1 MTDKREHQPRVVN
14 RHEQNFL
21 LYAAERENE
30 FMAAGISY
38 LLEEAPVLPAGPVPA
53 QGDPARNAYLA
64 AAQNHADWWNRQLAA
79 AQLTFQR
86 YQKSQCPNNNAA
98 QEQMRRDHILGV
110 QILCRS
116 EKMTYTL
123 DSATRGRIIAERD
136 LNVAIRKLRE
146 RFQEAQATTVTDL
159 ENKLRATTLQQH
171 EGNMELYLT
180 AFETIYDQYNRL
192 TAQRPA
198 NLKTPDGTLMA
209 SLLRNCAVTTTAG
222 SMYQQEVL
230 ALEAQINQGVP
241 VTFETIRRRLLAV
254 HDRWVREN
262 NVKPKRASGDS
273 SDEDEKAH
281 ATGASTDDKTNAT
294 LSLRELQQEVQR
306 LQQENQRL
314 RQQRGRGRGGRGR
327 GGGRGGR
334 GRGGRGGRGGNR
346 NPNIVCNKC
355 GGKGHV
361 KRQCPSDLA
370 DGDDEEANAHYEGWE
385 EDSTHCTISA
395 VEYIKFP
402 EATLATILSDPTQ
415 SDDLI
420 TILSDNGSTCHAEP
434 DAGNLHNYK
443 KVEGQYLYMNAHKVK
458 IIGRGDWVLMLRNA
472 RGNDCKVVLKEVAH
486 VPSTRR
492 LCSQSEIAREAWASQ
507 RKNCTFVNGAKNG
520 EPYAFF
526 TIGKDK
532 FLAKPEGRLYH
543 IQATI
548 VPPPQPEVTAVEED
562 AKEPEPERAQ
572 EGEAEE
578 DEQEAPGLVD
588 SDAEEED
595 EELEEQEKVRA
606 QTGAGRLAAA
616 VGRRDAVAT
625 ARELHTLFAHA
636 STGKVAA
643 LIKDGVIR
651 LPEDLAPKV
660 CAVRPSQ
667 LACDGCGQYG
677 GGAVRKHP
685 KDQPRDTPNANELW
699 YMDVSGP
706 HSDTG
711 KERWIAH
718 TVSPKGMS
726 FAVEMKKKNGTSAV
740 ILKKKQV
747 YERLANEPMKAAAY
761 DRGTEYMGK
770 RFQRALRIHEVVGV
784 PGAPDSSKGPAENR
798 IKVSQDRGL
807 SAWSE
812 SGAPNFLKIKAII
825 YANDVGNFLP
835 SEAKDNDG
843 RSAYEMSTGKKPDL
857 TKVHKWGCRAY
868 ARLPK
873 SKRRKGGRRSRRVC
887 FVGFAPDGG
896 DGWLFYDPDTRKFLV
911 SRSAVFHDDVM
922 YYKWRQDNNTGRG
935 DKNKQDKAAGEQPTR
950 PEKGATVY
958 TNPERYG
965 ILPPVNVRVDKEGNI
980 VVQRQDE
987 LEAEEPPHEE
997 GQRGEQEEPAA
1008 QDEPAPEPGEEED
1021 EHQEEP
1027 ARQRPKR
1034 VTAKPATFDPFAYD
1048 LARSFEQAN
1057 ATYHGGEQAAL
1068 PVPKGLR
1075 RADVVVPNGYAGL
1088 EGNKHREFYEGAMG
1102 VELKSFET
1110 NGTFQRKLRSEA
1122 ARQGRTVIPSRWV
1135 FDVRCDNNGFVTKFR
1150 ARLVAKGFR
1159 QRYGKDYE
1167 ETFAP
1172 TPLWSSLLLLTALT
1186 LAFGWVMHQMDA
1198 EKAFQ
1203 IPKLDVP
1210 IFMEPPQGTPDS
1222 NSKWVWQL
1230 LKCLYGLKQS
1240 GRYWNAHV
1248 HRFLLKLGFVQLHS
1262 DPCVYVK
1269 RNGKGKAVCAV
1280 AVHVDDFQVA
1290 APKSKLRGL
1299 KQELS
1304 SGEHKMKDLG
1314 ELSWYLGV
1322 QFRWAK
1328 NRRSVELSQADYVQE
1343 TLLKYGMENCK
1354 PVSTPLQAGVHLY
1367 TPDDPPTQEEEEFM
1381 RDKDYRGVVGRIQ
1394 YLAGKTRVELKQAA
1408 GELARFQEEP
1418 RKVHWQAAMRVLQY
1432 LKGTKDYVLRFDLDS
1447 GSAVMKGYSDS
1458 NHAPAG
1464 GSKDQRR
1471 STSGQVFTLFGGTIS
1486 AASRRQTVTA
1496 KSTCEAE
1503 LIALASAAQEAM
1515 WLTGLLKEL
1524 GINAGAMDLYCD
1536 NEGTVQVSKNRL
1548 MSRKIKHLEVD
1559 YFIMRDYI
1567 EQKKLKVLSIATDKN
1582 ISDIMTK
1589 PLGRNKFTSFRAA
1602 MGVRRPTIGISK

>member
-1 MTDKREHQPRVVN
+1 MTDKTGHQPQVVN
-14 RHEQNFL
+14 RHEQNFP
-21 LYAAERENE
+21 LYEAERG
-30 FMAAGISY
+30 AALDLAGIKY
-38 LLEEAPVLPAGPVPA
+38 LLEEEPPNPPGPIPP
-53 QGDPARNAYLA
+53 QGNPFRDAHLA
-64 AAQNHADWWNRQLAA
+64 AIQNHADWFNRRLTAA
-79 AQLTFQR
+79 HVTHQR
-86 YQKSQCPNNNAA
+86 YQKAQCPSSAA
-98 QEQMRRDHILGV
+98 ARAQIARDHILGI
-110 QILCRS
+110 QILS
-116 EKMTYTL
+116 KTENMNYVL
-123 DSATRGRIIAERD
+123 DSGTRSKIIAETD
-136 LNVAIRKLRE
+136 LLVAIRKLRE
-146 RFQEAQATTVTDL
+146 RYAGAQATTVSDL
-159 ENKLRATTLQQH
+159 ENELRKMTLLQNA
-171 EGNMELYLT
+171 GNMERFISN
-180 AFETIYDQYNRL
+180 FEDKYDQHNRL
-192 TAQRPA
+192 AEKLPA
-198 NLKTPDGTLMA
+198 NLRTPDAKLMTTFL
-209 SLLRNCAVTTTAG
+209 SNCGVTTPAG
-222 SMYQQEVL
+222 SPYLQEVMN
-230 ALEAQINQGVP
+230 LEAQINQGVH
-241 VTFETIRRRLLAV
+241 VSFGLIRHRLLAI
-254 HDRWVREN
+254 HDRRMREGMHE
-262 NVKPKRASGDS
+262 ADTSHDSGD
-273 SDEDEKAH
+273 DDRGDKIN
-281 ATGASTDDKTNAT
+281 ATAT
-294 LSLRELQQEVQR
+294 LSVQELQQENER
-306 LQQENQRL
+306 LQKENQRL
-314 RQQRGRGRGGRGR
+314 RQQAQRGR
-327 GGGRGGR
+327 GGRGGR
-334 GRGGRGGRGGNR
+334 GRGGRGGRGSGGR
-346 NPNIVCNKC
+346 GGRGGRGGGRKNPNIVCNNC

-361 KRQCPSDLA
+361 KRQCPSDAA
-370 DGDDEEANAHYEGWE
+370 DDDDEEANAHYEGWE
-385 EDSTHCTISA
+385 EDSTNCTTC
-395 VEYIKFP
+395 VEHIKFP
-402 EATLATILSDPTQ
+402 EETLATQSSTRSDTRSDTQ
-415 SDDLI
+415 QI
-420 TILSDNGSTCHAEP
+420 TILSDNGSTTHAEP
-434 DAGNLHNYK
+434 EAENLHNYR
-443 KVEGQYLYMNAHKVK
+443 KVEGQYLWMNSHKVR
-458 IIGRGDWVLMLRNA
+458 IVGRGDWLLTLKNA
-472 RGNDCKVVLKEVAH
+472 RGKECNVVLKEVAH
-486 VPSTRR
+486 VPTTRR
-492 LCSQSEIAREAWASQ
+492 LCSQSEVARDAWASQ

-543 IQATI
+543 IQAKI
-548 VPPPQPEVTAVEED
+548 VRPQQETAAAGED
-562 AKEPEPERAQ
+562 AKEEEPAAEQ
-572 EGEAEE
+572 EEE
-578 DEQEAPGLVD
+578 EQEALGLVD
-588 SDAEEED
+588 SDDEEE
-595 EELEEQEKVRA
+595 EEEFEEQEQVRA

-616 VGRRDAVAT
+616 VGRQDAVAT

-636 STGKVAA
+636 SIGKIAT
-643 LIKDGVIR
+643 LIKEGVIR
-651 LPEDLAPKV
+651 LPDDLAPKV
-660 CAVRPSQ
+660 CAVRPGQ

-677 GGAVRKHP
+677 GGAIRKHP
-685 KDQPRDTPNANELW
+685 KQQPRDTPKPEELW
-699 YMDVSGP
+699 YLDVSGP
-706 HSDTG
+706 HSDAG
-711 KERWIAH
+711 KERWVAH
-718 TVSPKGMS
+718 TVAPTGMS
-726 FAVEMKKKNGTSAV
+726 FAVEMKKKNGTSAL
-740 ILKKKQV
+740 IHKKKRV
-747 YERLANEPMKAAAY
+747 YERLAGVPMTAAAY

-770 RFQRALRIHEVVGV
+770 RFQRALRIHDVVGV

-798 IKVSQDRGL
+798 IKVSQERGL

-812 SGAPNFLKIKAII
+812 SGAPDHLKIKAII

-857 TKVHKWGCRAY
+857 KKVHKWGCRAY

-922 YYKWRQDNNTGRG
+922 YYKWRQDNNAGRG
-935 DKNKQDKAAGEQPTR
+935 NKNKKDKVAGAQPTR

-965 ILPPVNVRVDKEGNI
+965 ILPPVNVKVDKEGNI

-987 LEAEEPPHEE
+987 LEAEEQLNEE
-997 GQRGEQEEPAA
+997 RAQHGEREEPAA
-1008 QDEPAPEPGEEED
+1008 EDEPASGGEED
-1021 EHQEEP
+1021 EQQEEP

-1034 VTAKPATFDPFAYD
+1034 VTAKPAAFDPFAYD

-1057 ATYHGGEQAAL
+1057 ATYHGGEQSVL
-1068 PVPKGLR
+1068 PIPKGLR
-1075 RADVVVPNGYAGL
+1075 REDVVVPNGYAGL
-1088 EGNKHREFYEGAMG
+1088 EGNKHREHYEGAMG

-1122 ARQGRTVIPSRWV
+1122 ARQGKTVIPSRWV
-1135 FDVRCDNNGFVTKFR
+1135 FDVRCDSKGFVTKFR

-1159 QRYGKDYE
+1159 QRYGKDYD

-1203 IPKLDVP
+1203 IPRLDVP
-1210 IFMEPPQGTPDS
+1210 IFIEPPQGTPDT
-1222 NSKWVWQL
+1222 NSQWIWQL

-1290 APKSKLRGL
+1290 APKNKLRGL
-1299 KQELS
+1299 KKELS

-1343 TLLKYGMENCK
+1343 TLQKYGMENCK
-1354 PVSTPLQAGVHLY
+1354 PVSTPLQAGVHLH
-1367 TPDDPPTQEEEEFM
+1367 TPDDPPTQEEEQFM

-1447 GSAVMKGYSDS
+1447 GSAVVKGYSDS

-1464 GSKDQRR
+1464 GLKDKRQ

-1536 NEGTVQVSKNRL
+1536 NEGTVQVSKNRV

-1589 PLGRNKFTSFRAA
+1589 PLGRNKFTSFRTAL
-1602 MGVRRPTIGISK
+1602 GVKRPTIGISK